1 MEVDTECCVSGPV
14 LNIMVNME
22 DKTPFA
28 QIEEAVKKCED
39 SSNVEVVVVFSKR
52 SGPYRDVHFLC
63 GAFLA
68 LLTALF
74 LVFSSQQFSDLY
86 LAPNLI
92 IMFFLGYALP
102 WFFPSLYLWLTSRER
117 RTKQV
122 QAAAELAFFRQ
133 GVSLTRSRTGLLL
146 FLSLQEGDG
155 ALLGDVGVRKAIP
168 GDLMGKL
175 TLKLRESA
183 RAKDP
188 VEATL
193 SFLADLC
200 EPLSKF
206 VPFNENNPNELP
218 NRPVWLEGN
227 ETWP

>member
-1 MEVDTECCVSGPV
+1 MRGTI
-14 LNIMVNME
+14 LHIMDHME

-28 QIEEAVKKCED
+28 QLEAAVKKCED
-39 SSNVEVVVVFSKR
+39 ESNVEVVVVLSKR

-63 GAFLA
+63 GAISA
-68 LLTALF
+68 LITALT
-74 LVFSSQQFSDLY
+74 LVFSSVQFSDLY

-92 IMFFLGYALP
+92 VMFFLGYCIP
-102 WFFPSLYLWLTSRER
+102 WLFPSLYTWLTSRER
-117 RTKQV
+117 RAKQV

-133 GVSLTRSRTGLLL
+133 GVSLTRSRTGLLV
-146 FLSLQEGDG
+146 FLSLQEADG

-168 GDLMGKL
+168 GDVMGEL
-175 TLKLRESA
+175 TVKLRQSA
-183 RAKDP
+183 AAKDP

-193 SFLADLC
+193 NYLAELC

-206 VPFNENNPNELP
+206 VPFKENNPNELP